1 MDKLVE
7 VKEGKGKLVEG
18 IEGKRDLVE
27 GGFSVSNL
35 APVWEAITE
44 EVHSSTF
51 GSMLN
56 SMVRFS
62 SVGGSQIYIIG

>member
-1 MDKLVE
+1 MFLQIKILVGGWRGRRGMDKLVE

-35 APVWEAITE
+35 APV
-44 EVHSSTF
+44 
-51 GSMLN
+51 
-56 SMVRFS
+56 
-62 SVGGSQIYIIG
+62 